1 MAYDLRGENFT
12 FKYVSEKN
20 PVLNEKLVRDHF
32 HAQYELLFVMKGSGI
47 FSIQQNKYN
56 IFPGC
61 LLVVKPG
68 MYHHVNIDDGFEYE
82 RIVVRFNN
90 TSMPKELTKNLDE
103 CSFVYNIRG
112 TRLAEEFQR
121 FQIYYDDITKENLLL
136 IFQNQLSIIL
146 AYLMIAPG
154 IKVQADYKDKT
165 VARVVSYIDKNLV
178 EIDSVEK
185 ICKDLR
191 ISKSLIQKRFYE
203 HMKTSV
209 MAYVRTQK
217 CMMART
223 LIQNGFPATFACI
236 ECGIGDYSSFY
247 RAYKKVFGQSPAD
260 TLRMKNKHRGKI
272 DS

>member
-1 MAYDLRGENFT
+1 MAYDLRCDDFI
-12 FKYVSEKN
+12 FKYVAEKN
-20 PVLNEKLVRDHF
+20 PVSNRKLVRDHF
-32 HAQYELLFVMKGSGI
+32 HAQHELLFVLKGSGL

-68 MYHHVNIDDGFEYE
+68 MYHHVNIDDGSEYE

-90 TSMPKELTKNLDE
+90 TSMPKELTKSLDN
-103 CSFVYNIRG
+103 CGYVYNIRG
-112 TRLAEEFQR
+112 TRLADEFLR
-121 FQIYYDDITKENLLL
+121 LQIYYDDITKENVML
-136 IFQNQLSIIL
+136 IFKNQLSIIL
-146 AYLMIAPG
+146 AYLVIAPG

-165 VARVVSYIDKNLV
+165 VERVVSYIDKNLV

-185 ICKDLR
+185 ICKELR
-191 ISKSLIQKRFYE
+191 MSKSLIQKRFYE

-217 CMMART
+217 CMLARS
-223 LIQNGFPATFACI
+223 LIQSGFPATFACV

-247 RAYKKVFGQSPAD
+247 RAYKKIFNQSPAD
-260 TLRMKNKHRGKI
+260 TKRILQFE
-272 DS
+272 